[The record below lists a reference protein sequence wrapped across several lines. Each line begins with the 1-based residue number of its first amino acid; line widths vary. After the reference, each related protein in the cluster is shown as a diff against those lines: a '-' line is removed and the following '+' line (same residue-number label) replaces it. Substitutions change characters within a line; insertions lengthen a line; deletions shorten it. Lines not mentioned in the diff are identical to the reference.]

1 MATVNWWVSRV
12 SGEFL
17 IRAAREFAENNYI
30 ITDRVR
36 RMMEVHWIGEY
47 IRKFG
52 LPDITDLLDEPP
64 PGWDPNR
71 PWPDPSPEDRI
82 RVHDEI
88 LVGLLEIVAGD
99 PHPQPNVLSILR
111 NREIRLA
118 AAKKFSQRL
127 QTAIVQVNEEIARL
141 EQSA

>member
-1 MATVNWWVSRV
+1 MATISWWVSRV

-17 IRAAREFAENNYI
+17 IRAARAFASNGYI
-30 ITDRVR
+30 LNDEISRILEARWDL
-36 RMMEVHWIGEY
+36 EY
-47 IRKFG
+47 WRKFG
-52 LPDITDLLDEPP
+52 LPDIADLLDEPP

-99 PHPQPNVLSILR
+99 PHPQPNVLKLLR

-127 QTAIVQVNEEIARL
+127 QTALVQVNEEIARL